1 MWWSELQ
8 IGRSLSSTRKSSL
21 WASFAGP
28 PRLRPAKKGG
38 RHQARK
44 SFRIL
49 MNGFLGLGSDE
60 AGVVGALA
68 NGLRGNAGQSGEYQV
83 R

>member
-8 IGRSLSSTRKSSL
+8 IGRSLSPTRKSSL

-28 PRLRPAKKGG
+28 PRLRPTKKGPPSCT
-38 RHQARK
+38 K
-44 SFRIL
+44 KLNL
-49 MNGFLGLGSDE
+49 MNGFLGLGRDE
-60 AGVVGALA
+60 GGVVGALA